1 MSSSVRDAGRCGL
14 MCECGSIRGI
24 RHISANNSRTSES
37 DCMLQLPGKG
47 LLRKRLYWAQ
57 LNWAQ
62 FPPHP
67 NPPPPGGREK
77 KAPSPLVGEGE
88 KGSLPPGGGG
98 RKRLPP
104 PWWGREKKAPS
115 PLVGEGE
122 KGSLPPGGGG
132 RKRLPPPWW
141 GRVGVGGEREKNVR
155 SPRAQYTSLCFSE
168 ATGHDLDEGYL
179 DNFCRSQS
187 AHRSR
192 FRDPYKT
199 SATKS
204 VRFIVENSGDFIC
217 HRIRSTASKWFCP
230 IALMLAQVPFS

>member
-62 FPPHP
+62 FPP
-67 NPPPPGGREK
+67 PPQ
-77 KAPSPLVGEGE
+77 PSPTRGEGE

-141 GRVGVGGEREKNVR
+141 GREKRAPSPLGGGGWGGGGKRK
-155 SPRAQYTSLCFSE
+155 
-168 ATGHDLDEGYL
+168 
-179 DNFCRSQS
+179 
-187 AHRSR
+187 
-192 FRDPYKT
+192 K
-199 SATKS
+199 
-204 VRFIVENSGDFIC
+204 
-217 HRIRSTASKWFCP
+217 CP
-230 IALMLAQVPFS
+230 ISPCPVYFLMF